1 MTPRLSVRHVVKRL
15 ESHQAVDGV
24 TFDVASGEAIAILGP
39 SGSGKTTLLRLIAG
53 LEIPDSGEIWLDGTR
68 VAADGRSFATP
79 YDRRIGFVFQDLSLW
94 PHLTVQQQLDFVL
107 GSMKVARAE
116 RAPRITDALTLV
128 RIDHVAS
135 RYPHQLSGG
144 EQQRVALARTLV
156 GQPRLILFDEPL
168 ASLDPEMRV
177 HLRQELASLQRS
189 LGVTSIYVTHDRD
202 DATAIADRLLQMR
215 AGRIVDESA
224 TGRTMS

>member
-1 MTPRLSVRHVVKRL
+1 
-15 ESHQAVDGV
+15 
-24 TFDVASGEAIAILGP
+24 
-39 SGSGKTTLLRLIAG
+39 
-53 LEIPDSGEIWLDGTR
+53 
-68 VAADGRSFATP
+68 
-79 YDRRIGFVFQDLSLW
+79 
-94 PHLTVQQQLDFVL
+94 
-107 GSMKVARAE
+107 
-116 RAPRITDALTLV
+116 
-128 RIDHVAS
+128 
-135 RYPHQLSGG
+135 LSGG